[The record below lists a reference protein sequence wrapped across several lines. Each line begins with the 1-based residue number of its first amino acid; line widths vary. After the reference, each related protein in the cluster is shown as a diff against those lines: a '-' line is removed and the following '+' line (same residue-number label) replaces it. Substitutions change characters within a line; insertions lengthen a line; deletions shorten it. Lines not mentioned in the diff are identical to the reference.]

1 MIMMKLFSKFERP
14 AKIEYII
21 VGLGNPGLQYEK
33 TRHNAGFMAVDAL
46 AAKQGVRIDRLKWRA
61 LTGEC
66 AIAGKGRAH
75 RALLLKPQT
84 YMNNSGQAV
93 TAAMNFYKIPLQR
106 VIVLFDDI
114 SLEPGVIRLRR
125 TGSDGG
131 QKGMRDIIELSGS
144 QDFPRIKIGVGAK
157 PHPDYELADWVLSKF
172 SSDEKKLVDGA
183 IERLTGVIPL
193 MLDGDVEKAMGLANP
208 RV

>member
-1 MIMMKLFSKFERP
+1 MKLFSKFERP

-66 AIAGKGRAH
+66 AIAGKDRAH
-75 RALLLKPQT
+75 RVLLLKPQT

-183 IERLTGVIPL
+183 IERLTIVIPL
-193 MLDGDVEKAMGLANP
+193 MLDGDIEKAMGLANP

>member
-66 AIAGKGRAH
+66 AIAGKDRAH
-75 RALLLKPQT
+75 RVLLLKPQT

-183 IERLTGVIPL
+183 IERLTIVIPL
-193 MLDGDVEKAMGLANP
+193 MLDGDIEKAMGLANP